1 MLVHDASVPLQAMVS
16 DGVKIDAFPSSL
28 TLPALSDPQQFLLL
42 AIPMEAGELNVQGY
56 EATVFGVHNKCM
68 VKIPGDW
75 LVDVLILLFSDGL
88 MGSVSTGAQN
98 LQGVVTPIRLS
109 LEPCVIRV
117 AACVTIQK
125 TACHCRP
132 NTA

>member
-1 MLVHDASVPLQAMVS
+1 MVS
-16 DGVKIDAFPSSL
+16 DGVKVDAFPSSL

-75 LVDVLILLFSDGL
+75 PVDVLILLFCDSL
-88 MGSVSTGAQN
+88 MGSVSTSAQN
-98 LQGVVTPIRLS
+98 LQGVVTPIHLY
-109 LEPCVIRV
+109 LELCVIRV
-117 AACVTIQK
+117 VAHVTIQK
-125 TACHCRP
+125 TACYCRP